1 MQSTQGEKVDVLII
15 RSNSELQQPK
25 NQHDQ
30 TGARKRRCP
39 KKN

>member
-1 MQSTQGEKVDVLII
+1 MQSTQGEKGDVLII
-15 RSNSELQQPK
+15 RSNSELQPK

-30 TGARKRRCP
+30 TGARKRRSP